1 MMGLLS
7 MTDLERSFSE
17 EGYGYLGWDADK
29 KYCDN
34 GDLRDDGLMNY
45 GEVEDMGTLLILL
58 YL

>member
-7 MTDLERSFSE
+7 MTDLERSFSKV
-17 EGYGYLGWDADK
+17 GYGYLGWDADK

-34 GDLRDDGLMNY
+34 GDLRDDGLMNS